1 MKPINLQPIGEIQ
14 LCRPTPFAA
23 IYDVVNEWG
32 GLYNTNQIQTARG
45 ARLLCA
51 VIGMC
56 WAPENAGARPP
67 DYQVTTGDPIA
78 YGGQMMDW
86 LARYEVELLPIYQ
99 RGSDLIVELNSELP
113 TQPDVDAAK
122 DFSVVSEAG

>member
-14 LCRPTPFAA
+14 LCRPTSFAA

-51 VIGMC
+51 VMGM
-56 WAPENAGARPP
+56 WWGKENAGARPP

>member
-14 LCRPTPFAA
+14 LCRPTSFAA

-99 RGSDLIVELNSELP
+99 RGTELIMELNTELP